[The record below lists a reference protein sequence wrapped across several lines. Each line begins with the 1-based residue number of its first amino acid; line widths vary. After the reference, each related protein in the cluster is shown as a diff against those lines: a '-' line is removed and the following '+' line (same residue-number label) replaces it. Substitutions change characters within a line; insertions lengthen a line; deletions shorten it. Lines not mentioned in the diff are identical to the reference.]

1 VPEISLE
8 TTDGVALVTIEN
20 AEVRNALNPDL
31 AGQLVAICDRIDD
44 DPDIGATVVRGAGG
58 TFCSGADTRDWDGD
72 VLSDE
77 GYERID
83 AIYRSFLRFGRLQTP
98 TIAAVRGAAVG
109 AGLNLALAADLRI
122 VATDS
127 KLLAG
132 FLRIG
137 IHPGGGFFTLAG
149 RSGGRESAA
158 ALGLFGEALS
168 GEDAVAHGLAWEALP
183 DEGVEPRALELAGR
197 VASDPLL
204 ARRASASLRRELGPP
219 PTSWE
224 AAAEMERGVQ
234 MWTMA
239 RYANRRAQ
247 QDSSD

>member
-1 VPEISLE
+1 VPEVSFE
-8 TTDGVALVTIEN
+8 ETDGVALVTIEN

-31 AGQLVAICDRIDD
+31 AGRLVAICDEIDH
-44 DPDIGATVVRGAGG
+44 DPDIGATVVRGADG

-83 AIYRSFLRFGRLQTP
+83 AIYRSFLRFGQLGAP

-122 VATDS
+122 VAEES

-137 IHPGGGFFTLAG
+137 IHPGGGFFTLVG
-149 RSGGRESAA
+149 RSGGRECAA
-158 ALGLFGEALS
+158 ALGLFGEVLS
-168 GEDAVAHGLAWEALP
+168 GEDAVAHGIAWQALP
-183 DEGVEPRALELAGR
+183 DDDVEPRALELAGR
-197 VASDPLL
+197 VARDPLL
-204 ARRASASLRRELGPP
+204 ARRATTSLRRELGPP

-239 RYANRRAQ
+239 RFASRRAQ
-247 QDSSD
+247 ANSD